1 MASTEEKTSSGKT
14 QDEFSGSRRDSLSY
28 ANTVGQRAQDRNG
41 TKRREAKYGAAEM
54 RAMKRVGAPAMVL
67 LLVAGQLIGQVTE
80 KHPKVDENLSRAVHH
95 QLLMLPYYS
104 VFDNLAYTIDGYKVT
119 LSGQVVRP
127 TLKENAEAAVK
138 SIEGVLVV
146 VNTIEVLP
154 KSAADN
160 ELRRGVYRAIF
171 EDAVLKQYAVEALPA
186 IHIIVK
192 NGAVMLEGTV
202 NGKGDKEL
210 AETKAGSVE
219 GVQKVTNHL
228 VVHEKETAA
237 K

>member
-1 MASTEEKTSSGKT
+1 
-14 QDEFSGSRRDSLSY
+14 
-28 ANTVGQRAQDRNG
+28 
-41 TKRREAKYGAAEM
+41 M
-54 RAMKRVGAPAMVL
+54 RAMRRIGAPGMAMMLL
-67 LLVAGQLIGQVTE
+67 LLVAAQVAGQRAE

-104 VFDNLAYTIDGYKVT
+104 VFDNLAYTINGSEVT

-127 TLKENAEAAVK
+127 SLKEHAQAAVK
-138 SIEGVLVV
+138 SIEGVLSV

-154 KSAADN
+154 KSPADD
-160 ELRRGVYRAIF
+160 ELRRDVYRAIF
-171 EDAVLKQYAVEALPA
+171 EDDALKQYAVEPVPA

-192 NGAVMLEGTV
+192 NGTVTLEGSA
-202 NGKGDKEL
+202 NSKADKEL
-210 AETKAGSVE
+210 AETRASSVE
-219 GVQKVTNHL
+219 GVKKLVNHL